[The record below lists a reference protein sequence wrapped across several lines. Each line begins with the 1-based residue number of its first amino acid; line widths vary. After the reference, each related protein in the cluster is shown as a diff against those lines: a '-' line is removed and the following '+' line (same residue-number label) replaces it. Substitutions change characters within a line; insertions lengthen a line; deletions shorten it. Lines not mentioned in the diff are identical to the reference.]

1 MSFSPDTTLT
11 DIKAAIGAVATSQI
25 TGIARVYVSNPDGP
39 PENNSVVVGT
49 PTFEVQDDTVGKL
62 KVNLTFPCA
71 YVTRRKDGR
80 EDVLIAESYFLPI
93 ILAYSSWAN
102 QELTTNSY
110 ITRVEKGGIGQATY
124 SSQVF
129 RCLLFVVHVVAEFNI
144 PVS

>member
-1 MSFSPDTTLT
+1 MPFSPDTTLT
-11 DIKAAIGAVATSQI
+11 DIKSAIGSVATNQI
-25 TGIARVYVSNPDGP
+25 TGISRVYVSNPDGP
-39 PENNSVVVGT
+39 PENGSIVVGT
-49 PTFEVQDDTVGKL
+49 PTFQVEDDTTAKL

-71 YVTRRKDGR
+71 YVVRRKDGR
-80 EDVLIAESYFLPI
+80 EDVLNAESYFLPI

-102 QELTTNSY
+102 QDLTTNSY

-124 SSQVF
+124 SGQVF